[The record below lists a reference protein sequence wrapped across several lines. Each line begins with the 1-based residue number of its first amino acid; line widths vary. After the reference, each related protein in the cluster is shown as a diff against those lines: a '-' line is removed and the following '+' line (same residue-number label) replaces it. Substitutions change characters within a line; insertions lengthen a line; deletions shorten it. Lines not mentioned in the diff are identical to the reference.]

1 MNDNRHV
8 CLTVCVFFSH
18 LREAASGYRKRGGL
32 RPQKVQPTNPQL
44 FDDTST
50 QPPLAYSQPPPHV
63 AESDVPQPT
72 TYDPSGMGYPQQPAY
87 DTQPTMSFPGQP
99 QFMADP
105 VANMAV
111 QYGQTLAGQGKE
123 YVHKNVGNT
132 VEYSSC

>member
-50 QPPLAYSQPPPHV
+50 QPPLAYSQPPPHGKTRMLKLYT
-63 AESDVPQPT
+63 AINTVPQIE
-72 TYDPSGMGYPQQPAY
+72 
-87 DTQPTMSFPGQP
+87 
-99 QFMADP
+99 
-105 VANMAV
+105 
-111 QYGQTLAGQGKE
+111 AGL
-123 YVHKNVGNT
+123 
-132 VEYSSC
+132 